1 MFPKHDQKPDVRHH
15 KEWGQASLSIDR
27 LIWYK
32 KKWYKESSKP
42 TDYIELQC
50 FLRSDTCTP
59 WPNALMI
66 DSKNNDML
74 VNLYFLLDH
83 NTHCGSFK
91 LGNLWRDK
99 SHKNVRLCRLCSAP
113 TIWASN
119 WFCILG
125 SLTPG
130 SPPPDQAK
138 YQQTRGLLLLFTTP
152 IISLLH
158 SSRNFIIQNLA
169 VQYYQT
175 LCCAIFSKLAV
186 HLQTP

>member
-42 TDYIELQC
+42 TDYFELQC

-83 NTHCGSFK
+83 ITHCGSFK
-91 LGNLWRDK
+91 LGNLWRD
-99 SHKNVRLCRLCSAP
+99 KNVRLCRLCSAP

-125 SLTPG
+125 SLTAG
-130 SPPPDQAK
+130 SPPL
-138 YQQTRGLLLLFTTP
+138 TRPNTNRQGGFSCSSPPLLFPFCT
-152 IISLLH
+152 
-158 SSRNFIIQNLA
+158 A
-169 VQYYQT
+169 VEI
-175 LCCAIFSKLAV
+175 LSFKI
-186 HLQTP
+186 